1 MATLFSKLSWFMVL
15 TVLVVVRLR
24 LAVAR
29 LRLLAARLRL
39 LAALFLTAGLG
50 TGDRRERV
58 RREEERLEVREEERL
73 EVREE
78 ERLEVREERCG
89 LSLPKDRP
97 RSMLGQI
104 TNCTSAQIQIGRV
117 QITRVL

>member
-1 MATLFSKLSWFMVL
+1 M
-15 TVLVVVRLR
+15 VVVRLR

-78 ERLEVREERCG
+78 RCG

-104 TNCTSAQIQIGRV
+104 TNCTSAQIQIG
-117 QITRVL
+117 

>member
-58 RREEERLEVREEERL
+58 RREEERLEVREE
-73 EVREE
+73 
-78 ERLEVREERCG
+78 RCG